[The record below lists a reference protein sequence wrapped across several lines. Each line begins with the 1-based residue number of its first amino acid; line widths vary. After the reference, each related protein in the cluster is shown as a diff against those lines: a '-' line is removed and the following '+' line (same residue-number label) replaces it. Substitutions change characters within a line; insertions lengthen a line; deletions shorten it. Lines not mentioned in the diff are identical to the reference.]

1 MSQVR
6 QKKRRRAPEL
16 VHGLTER
23 VDLKDWEFALIIAAL
38 KVYADDAKRRG
49 LSPGVITYAR
59 RLRSHLSVPFAK
71 LIKRTKRTHFQIWSR
86 IQHSKNLTDFYND
99 QASKPR
105 EEEESPPSP
114 KT

>member
-1 MSQVR
+1 MR
-6 QKKRRRAPEL
+6 QARRQRAPEL

-23 VDLKDWEFALIIAAL
+23 VELKDWEFALLIAAL

-59 RLRSHLSVPFAK
+59 RLRSHLSVPFAR
-71 LIKRTKRTHFQIWSR
+71 LIKRTKRKHFEIWSQ

-99 QASKPR
+99 QASEACHR
-105 EEEESPPSP
+105 
-114 KT
+114 